1 MIRPKVLNGRKL
13 FVKIGLL
20 FVGGSILSRYGRSE
34 FMKQVRERNEL
45 MKQDKS
51 APREMGPI
59 NIQALDGRKV
69 SIDNID
75 SEYVVVVFGEYKNL
89 LRVIGSMNSSL
100 YNQEVHFVYVTDK
113 ERLIKILKGVMRT
126 PIPNT

>member
-51 APREMGPI
+51 VPREMGPI

-89 LRVIGSMNSSL
+89 LKVIGSMNSSL